1 MIAILEALV
10 FASESPLTPERA
22 VEVLTDADRA
32 GVLALF
38 EALGQTYDARG
49 GGIQLVQVAGG
60 FQFRTR
66 PDMAP
71 WIRKLKAARPAM
83 LSTAALETLA
93 VIAYRQPIV
102 KADIDR
108 VRGVDASGA
117 LKGLLEKKIVR
128 IVGRKDVPGKPII
141 YGTTKKFLEVFNLR
155 DLTELPTLRDLKDLQ
170 DDGAPVNLELPNILE
185 DQEGQGGRGT
195 AAFRE
200 PLTLPDAIEPR
211 EEDDRARRDGT
222 AAAAVP
228 GSHEPQGDGADAG
241 RSGAAE
247 SRGEREPQDNGPG
260 PAERSE
266 APVLPDSEAT
276 QGSDGPA
283 DYSAPSADNGPGPAD
298 DPGSPTPADS
308 EVPRSGADERQE

>member
-22 VEVLTDADRA
+22 AEVLTDTDRT

-38 EALGQTYDARG
+38 EELGQTYDARG

-185 DQEGQGGRGT
+185 DQEEQGGRGT
-195 AAFRE
+195 ATCRE
-200 PLTLPDAIEPR
+200 PLTRPDATEPQ
-211 EEDDRARRDGT
+211 EEDHRARSDGPV
-222 AAAAVP
+222 AAAPP
-228 GSHEPQGDGADAG
+228 GSHEPQGDGPDAG
-241 RSGAAE
+241 HSEAAE
-247 SRGEREPQDNGPG
+247 SRGEREMQENSPG
-260 PAERSE
+260 SAERSE
-266 APVLPDSEAT
+266 APVVPDSEASPC
-276 QGSDGPA
+276 SDGPA
-283 DYSAPSADNGPGPAD
+283 DYSVPPADNGPGPAD
-298 DPGSPTPADS
+298 DPGSPVSADS
-308 EVPRSGADERQE
+308 EVSRRDGDERQE